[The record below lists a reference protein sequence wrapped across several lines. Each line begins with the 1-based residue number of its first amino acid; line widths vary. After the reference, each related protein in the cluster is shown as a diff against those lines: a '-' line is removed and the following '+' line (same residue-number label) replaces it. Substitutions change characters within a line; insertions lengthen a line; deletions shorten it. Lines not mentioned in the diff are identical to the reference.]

1 METKLIELKFVD
13 WLIIFIYFVLI
24 LGVGFYLRRWTG
36 GQEDFFLAGR
46 RNSAWVTA
54 FAFLSANLGSLEILG
69 WTGASVKY
77 GILTAHFYW
86 IGAVPAMLFL
96 GIFMMPFYYKK
107 KIVSVPTYL
116 KFRFD
121 ERTRIVNAFSFAI
134 MTLLMSGVNIY
145 LMALIFKIILG
156 WNWHISMWVSA
167 LTVAIY
173 VALGGL
179 MSAVFTE
186 VIQFFLVWFGLVLV
200 GILGILDFGGFSF
213 FKEVPENVTSLWR
226 SVSSPDLNPM
236 GIDFWGIILGLAFV
250 LSFGYWTTDFLVIQ
264 RVFSASDMNS
274 ARLAPVIASF
284 FKAALPFVVTFG
296 GMMVALMI
304 EKGEIQLL
312 QDENGN
318 LIIDSALPAL
328 MARYFT
334 PGLIGLGITAL
345 LAGFMAGQAGNIT
358 AFNTVFAQDI
368 YKPLFRPS
376 ASEKELVLV
385 GRISTIV
392 GILIAVVA
400 AYWAMKFPTI
410 MDYIQAIF
418 SWVNAPLFATILL
431 GMFSKRITPSGA
443 FWGLVV
449 GMVVSFFLFL
459 GVRVKLIPP
468 EYITFYSNP
477 SEMSLNLWRAWWGW
491 LATFVVT
498 IVISAF
504 TKPKPVSELRGL
516 VRGLEEDKEET
527 EEINKYSVVKVPI
540 HKRPEL
546 WAIVSIIVLIILN
559 VIFF

>member
-1 METKLIELKFVD
+1 METMLIELKFVD

-226 SVSSPDLNPM
+226 SISSPDLNPM

-491 LATFVVT
+491 LATFIVT

-546 WAIVSIIVLIILN
+546 WAIVSIVVLIILN